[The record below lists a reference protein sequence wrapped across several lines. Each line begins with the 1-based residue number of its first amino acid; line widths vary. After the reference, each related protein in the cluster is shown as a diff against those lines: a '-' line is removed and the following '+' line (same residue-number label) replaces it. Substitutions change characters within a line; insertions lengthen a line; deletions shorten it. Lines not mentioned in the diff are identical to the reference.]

1 MWEAGLDDWGQNVQG
16 KPTEEVF
23 KKGCIHFP
31 HCCGKFLVKD
41 GGKEE
46 LILATVLGT
55 GMMERPWTQDTEAAR
70 HVTSTVRWH
79 GLLSVILASER
90 LQWA

>member
-1 MWEAGLDDWGQNVQG
+1 MWEAGLDEWGQNVQG

-31 HCCGKFLVKD
+31 RCCGKFLVKD

-46 LILATVLGT
+46 LILAHSSGHRDDGEVMDPGHW
-55 GMMERPWTQDTEAAR
+55 G
-70 HVTSTVRWH
+70 S
-79 GLLSVILASER
+79 
-90 LQWA
+90 